1 MITRIVIQLGFTRHL
16 IILVIVTNTLK
27 FNKLIH
33 YNDIPKHQIS
43 NLFGKKKSQQHKKQ
57 ELNPVLS
64 VEEYFFP
71 VELLLNIFL
80 SCEKS
85 CKL

>member
-1 MITRIVIQLGFTRHL
+1 M
-16 IILVIVTNTLK
+16 
-27 FNKLIH
+27 
-33 YNDIPKHQIS
+33 
-43 NLFGKKKSQQHKKQ
+43 FGEKKVSQQHKKQ